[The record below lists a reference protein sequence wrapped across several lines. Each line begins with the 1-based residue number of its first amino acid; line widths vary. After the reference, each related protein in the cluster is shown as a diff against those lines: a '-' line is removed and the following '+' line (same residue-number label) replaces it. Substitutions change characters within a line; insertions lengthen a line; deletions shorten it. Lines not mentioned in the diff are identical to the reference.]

1 MEITPNNPTE
11 SLSFPLSLYKSV
23 KIGEATGKDGARFFI
38 FVGLDKKLAG
48 ELKKLSLD
56 ESDVELQ
63 KNTSDRERFGAG
75 SYEAWYAKDRV
86 PFALTSAKTGEL
98 AAIAWFGPKAL
109 GRKSQKHLSEKE
121 KQENENL
128 IPNENWHTISYR
140 CYPHFRGKGLMKG
153 FVGFAMNLYIKHNP
167 GIKIWAGINS
177 ENMASD
183 ALATGLGFQVDEDAS
198 DRAAHWL
205 VMIKQ

>member
-1 MEITPNNPTE
+1 MEITSYNTTE
-11 SLSFPLSLYKSV
+11 SLSLPLPLYQSV
-23 KIGEATGKDGARFFI
+23 KIGEATGKDGTRFFI
-38 FVGLDKKLAG
+38 FAGLDKKLSAD
-48 ELKKLSLD
+48 LKTLSLD

-63 KNTSDRERFGAG
+63 KNTSDRERFGLG
-75 SYEAWYAKDRV
+75 SYESWYAKDRV
-86 PFALTSAKTGEL
+86 PFALVNAETDEL

-153 FVGFAMNLYIKHNP
+153 FVGFAMNLYIKRNP

-183 ALATGLGFQVDEDAS
+183 ALASGLGFKVDEEAS
-198 DRAAHWL
+198 DREKHWL
-205 VMIKQ
+205 VMIKE